1 METLKSQLKE
11 NRTSHTYIFQ
21 SNDLELAKTKAY
33 DFIKELMPDDE
44 LEKSMQRDLMVLEA
58 SGKTIKIESVRE
70 MIKFFQSKPFHSE
83 FKFALIE
90 DGAKLNVQS
99 SNAMLKILEELP
111 SYGKIIILA
120 QNAYE
125 LLPTIRSR
133 CQHVNIEARVSYDID
148 VEFVEGLVEA
158 FLYKDLGVI
167 VRNKEKIENL
177 KDKGEEFFSVA
188 IDHLTRLR
196 LNENN
201 FDDIIIEKSI
211 DRAIEVSSNL
221 NNNVNFLLSV
231 EYFALGFIE

>member
-1 METLKSQLKE
+1 METLKSQIEE

-21 SNDLELAKTKAY
+21 SNDLDLAKAKAY
-33 DFIKELMPDDE
+33 DFIEELMPEDE
-44 LEKSMQRDLMVLEA
+44 LEKSMQRNLMVLEA
-58 SGKTIKIESVRE
+58 SGKTIKIDSVRE
-70 MIKFFQSKPFHSE
+70 MIKFFQSKPFHSNY
-83 FKFALIE
+83 KFALIE
-90 DGAKLNVQS
+90 DGSKLNVQS

-133 CQHVNIEARVSYDID
+133 CQSISIESRVSYDID
-148 VEFVEGLVEA
+148 VDFVEGLVES

-167 VRNKEKIENL
+167 VKNKDKIESL
-177 KDKGEEFFSVA
+177 KDKGQEFFAVI
-188 IDHLTRLR
+188 IDHLTSLR
-196 LNENN
+196 LADND